1 MKERTNQ
8 TMLRSLLRVSP
19 LLVGLVSMA
28 WATDASAK
36 EATATQSQKSA
47 QVLSNSKG
55 LSEVS
60 SLETPQQLAQN
71 VSVDEL
77 SAYELT
83 ENLDQVTSVSQL
95 SDVQPTD
102 WAFQALQS
110 LVERYGCIAGYPDG
124 TYRGNSFMTRYEFA
138 AGVNAC
144 LDQIVA
150 LIGGG
155 ETIDPGD
162 LATIRRLQEE
172 FAAELAALRGRVD
185 GLEARVAELE
195 ANQFSTT
202 TKLGGEVIFS
212 INDSFGEE
220 VDFDDDNDGDDP
232 TQTQFAYRARLN
244 FDTSFTG
251 RDLLRTRLQAR
262 STVPFDDGVTG
273 TDMTRLGFDGDSGSD
288 VQIDDLFYRF
298 PVGDNVNVFLAAN
311 SFEAR
316 DFINEV
322 TPLVSS
328 GSGAVSRFG
337 RLNPIMR
344 QSDSGEG
351 IGIQAKFDAFQFDVG
366 YLANV
371 ANSPER
377 KEGLF
382 NGEYGAF
389 ANASYAVNDDIEV
402 GVFYQHYYA
411 PGGTVNLTGSTGSLS
426 AQSPFGDLVATSS
439 DSVGGQF
446 LVGLG
451 PVDLSGWFGFTWA
464 RAESDGDGF
473 EEDDKADVINYALA
487 LSVPDLGGE
496 GNLAGVIVGVP
507 PQATRIERSS
517 STLIGEEDDDT
528 SLHIEAFYRYQLT
541 DNIAITPG
549 FFVVTSPEH
558 NDENDAHWVATLRT
572 TFKF

>member
-1 MKERTNQ
+1 MRVKERTNQ
-8 TMLRSLLRVSP
+8 TILGSLLRVSP
-19 LLVGLVSMA
+19 VLVGIASLA
-28 WATDASAK
+28 WATEATAKEAVVVERDKSAQVVSTTKGLTDASAP
-36 EATATQSQKSA
+36 EAS
-47 QVLSNSKG
+47 
-55 LSEVS
+55 
-60 SLETPQQLAQN
+60 QLAQTL
-71 VSVDEL
+71 SVDEL
-77 SAYELT
+77 SAYELP

-155 ETIDPGD
+155 EAIDPED

-202 TKLGGEVIFS
+202 TKLKGEVIFAVS
-212 INDSFGEE
+212 DTFGEN
-220 VDFDDDNDGDDP
+220 VGGTDDDP

-262 STVPFDDGVTG
+262 NIQEFDDGVTG
-273 TDMTRLGFDGDSGSD
+273 TDMTRLGFDGDSGNSVD
-288 VQIDDLFYRF
+288 IDDLFYRF
-298 PVGDNVNVFLAAN
+298 PLGDNVNVYLAAN
-311 SFEAR
+311 NFEAR

-351 IGIQAKFDAFQFDVG
+351 IGVQASFGDLQVDVG
-366 YLANV
+366 YLANA
-371 ANSPER
+371 ANNPSLKR
-377 KEGLF
+377 GLF

-389 ANASYAVNDDIEV
+389 ANASYAITDDIEV

-451 PVDLSGWFGFTWA
+451 PVDFSGWLGFTWA

-473 EEDDKADVINYALA
+473 EEDDQAEVINYAVA
-487 LSVPDLGGE
+487 LSIPDLGGD
-496 GNLAGVIVGVP
+496 GNLAGIIFGVP
-507 PQATRIERSS
+507 PQATRIERSNPAV
-517 STLIGEEDDDT
+517 IGEEDDDT
-528 SLHIEAFYRYQLT
+528 SFHIEAFYRYKLT

-549 FFVVTSPEH
+549 FFVVTAPEH
-558 NDENDAHWVATLRT
+558 DDDNDAQWVATIRT